1 MKIVRINGRDFET
14 EEEVHAY
21 LSEELGFPSYYGKNL
36 SALYACLT
44 ELSDD
49 TRIILD
55 ISETEEDEMIDYLQR
70 MAEVISDAVDA
81 SDYLEM
87 ELIEME

>member
-21 LSEELGFPSYYGKNL
+21 LSEDLGFPSYYGKNL
-36 SALYACLT
+36 SALYDCLT